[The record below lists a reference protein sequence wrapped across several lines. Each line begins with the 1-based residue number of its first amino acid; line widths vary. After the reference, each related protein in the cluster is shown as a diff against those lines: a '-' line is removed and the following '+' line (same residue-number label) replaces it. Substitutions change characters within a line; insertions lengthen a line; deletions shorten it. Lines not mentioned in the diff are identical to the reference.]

1 MVDTQVRIV
10 NKCGKDV
17 TKNGKEI
24 GEIIVKGKAVTSE
37 DLNFSQDGW
46 LHTGDLGTMDEEGR
60 INVVKSNH
68 DINGTEEE
76 ISTFDIETVLTLHPA
91 VEEVSVVPQPDE
103 ALGEVAHA
111 FVVLTAGYNVDE
123 DDLITDVK
131 TKLAPEDPPLKIN
144 FMEELPKTS
153 SGKILKTQLENK

>member
-1 MVDTQVRIV
+1 F
-10 NKCGKDV
+10 
-17 TKNGKEI
+17 
-24 GEIIVKGKAVTSE
+24 KGKAFTSE

-76 ISTFDIETVLTLHPA
+76 ISPLDIETVLTLHPA

-111 FVVLTAGYNVDE
+111 VVVSTSGHKVDE

-144 FMEELPKTS
+144 FM
-153 SGKILKTQLENK
+153 

>member
-17 TKNGKEI
+17 TKNGKER
-24 GEIIVKGKAVTSE
+24 GEIIVKGKAVKSE

-46 LHTGDLGTMDEEGR
+46 LHTGDLGTMVEEGR

-76 ISTFDIETVLTLHPA
+76 ISTFDIETVLTLHAA